1 MNDDRDSTFEK
12 EEILKTV
19 RRYEKMKKNK
29 TLYFFDVYEFENI
42 IDYYIETNEST
53 HAYEA
58 VFLASQ
64 QHPSSIPIQLKK
76 AQVLVDKGEALKS
89 MQILERLEALDSANY
104 EIFAM
109 KGSALSLMGDIEG
122 ARKNFDQ
129 ALKLDPENKEDL
141 LMDIVLSFEY
151 LGHYRE
157 ALKYLKSAY
166 QSSPSNTAVL
176 YEMGFCYNKLNKLD
190 KSIQFYIKY
199 LDIEPYSDNVW
210 YNLGIIYNKNG
221 DFAKSIEAYDFA
233 LAINDQNAFAHFNK
247 GNILANLERYKEAI
261 DSYLEY
267 MKIDE
272 ESSEALTYIAECY
285 ESLNDTI
292 NAIKYFRK
300 ALEVDS
306 DFPEPWYGLGKLF
319 LKENLAE
326 DSLYYLR
333 KAIEL
338 DKDDPDYWIALA
350 MALEGTREFG
360 KAEEAFKEALKL
372 DPYDYHTWIE
382 YGDLLIK
389 SGRVLDTLSILE
401 KAISN
406 LPDHAGLM
414 FRASACHFLLS
425 NDKEAYSCLTRALE
439 INYHKHVELFS
450 WYPSGEKDRKLK
462 RFIHEFKNKQK

>member
-1 MNDDRDSTFEK
+1 MDDDRDFTYGK
-12 EEILKTV
+12 EEILKIV

-42 IDYYIETNEST
+42 IDYYIDSNEST

-58 VFLASQ
+58 AFLASQ
-64 QHPSSIPIQLKK
+64 QHPTSIPIQLKK
-76 AQVLVDKGEALKS
+76 AQVLVDKGETLQS
-89 MQILERLEALDSANY
+89 IQILERLEALDSSNY

-109 KGSALSLMGDIEG
+109 KGTALSLMGDIEA

-129 ALKLDPENKEDL
+129 ALALNPENQEEL
-141 LMDIVLSFEY
+141 LLDIVLSFEY

-166 QSSPSNTAVL
+166 KSNPENTSVL
-176 YEMGFCYNKLNKLD
+176 YEMGFCYNKLNKFD
-190 KSIQFYIKY
+190 KSIAFYMKY
-199 LDIEPYSDNVW
+199 LDLEPYSDNVW

-285 ESLNDTI
+285 ESLDDTM
-292 NAIKYFRK
+292 NATRYYRK

-326 DSLYYLR
+326 DSLYYLK

-338 DKDDPDYWIALA
+338 DKDDPDYWITYA
-350 MALEGTREFG
+350 MALEATREFG

-372 DPYDYHTWIE
+372 DPYDYYTWIE

-389 SGRVLDTLSILE
+389 SGRVLDALSILE
-401 KAISN
+401 KASSN
-406 LPDHAGLM
+406 LPDHAGLI
-414 FRASACHFLLS
+414 FRTSACHFLLS
-425 NDKEAYSCLTRALE
+425 NEKEAYKLLTRAME
-439 INYHKHVELFS
+439 INYHKHLELFI
-450 WYPSGEKDRKLK
+450 WYPEGEKDRK
-462 RFIHEFKNKQK
+462 